1 MTDLS
6 ERTPSGAADPVKA
19 LLHRHND
26 LCVRAVDPLEI
37 AAGLEAHGITDRT
50 AARFRHRDVFS
61 LAEEL
66 YARTPRDDAETR
78 PTPPTTSP
86 RSTTTLLLPFLP
98 GALCAATVL
107 ALHHSH
113 GETRLYATAVGILA
127 VVLALRAVL
136 RRGPLSAPRRAHR
149 PTTTTSTCWL
159 IGYALLGDGLL
170 RVAITGGPDGL
181 PDGTGHGHWPLAAA
195 PAVAL
200 AFACAPAA
208 WTAGLFATHARRRLA
223 SSRGLEDFS
232 ASARPA
238 LLGAFTVFLGAVA
251 ALSVIVSTAFDEPL
265 ALPGTLALGALLFLA
280 RLLTVHHFMHA
291 PKVMLGVASVAQATA
306 LASVFAARLPGLGVL
321 STPVESVTAV
331 WGPAAVPV
339 LTCGAAALI
348 LLIHAARTLTRASA
362 HLTPEQLR

>member
-1 MTDLS
+1 M
-6 ERTPSGAADPVKA
+6 
-19 LLHRHND
+19 
-26 LCVRAVDPLEI
+26 
-37 AAGLEAHGITDRT
+37 
-50 AARFRHRDVFS
+50 
-61 LAEEL
+61 
-66 YARTPRDDAETR
+66 
-78 PTPPTTSP
+78 
-86 RSTTTLLLPFLP
+86 
-98 GALCAATVL
+98 
-107 ALHHSH
+107 
-113 GETRLYATAVGILA
+113 
-127 VVLALRAVL
+127 
-136 RRGPLSAPRRAHR
+136 
-149 PTTTTSTCWL
+149 
-159 IGYALLGDGLL
+159 
-170 RVAITGGPDGL
+170 
-181 PDGTGHGHWPLAAA
+181 
-195 PAVAL
+195 AL